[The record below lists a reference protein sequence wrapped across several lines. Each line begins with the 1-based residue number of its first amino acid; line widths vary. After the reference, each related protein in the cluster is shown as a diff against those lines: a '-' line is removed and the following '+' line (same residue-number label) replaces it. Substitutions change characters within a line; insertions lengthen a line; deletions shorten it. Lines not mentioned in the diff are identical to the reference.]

1 MRVIGILGGYALLGL
16 SFLIVV
22 EILSRKLL
30 NFSLQGVDEIGG
42 YVVAVTGTFG
52 MALAVV
58 SRAHTRIDVLLL
70 RLPGR
75 VQAWLNLLAYVS
87 LGVCAAFTAWMGW
100 RTLSDSL
107 AFGAVSSTPPAG
119 TAVDPAIALACGVG
133 PLRARRALDR
143 SARAARP
150 AAWHSRGRPRAVA
163 AHAGGRDRGGAA
175 MIDPLGAAVGFVIM
189 LGLMFIG
196 LHVGVA
202 MVATGVLGALVYF
215 GPEVVT
221 AFGPKLWSVM
231 NDFLL
236 TTIPLFVLLGE
247 LLLRA
252 GITRNMYASLSDW
265 LTRLPGG
272 LLHTNIGACALFS
285 AVSGSSVATAATIG
299 TVALDEF
306 KRRAYHEPLV
316 LGTIAAGATLGILIP
331 PSVNLIIYGALTN
344 TSIGQLFAAGIIP
357 GLLLTAL
364 FMAIIAVAALLRPAL
379 AERETVRAPRAER
392 LGRLKFLL
400 PPLGIFVIVM
410 GAIYGGWATPTEAA
424 ALGVVLAFAL
434 AWANGAL
441 SFAMLHDAFIA
452 TIRTSAMLLFIITA
466 AFFLNFIV
474 GLLGVPQA
482 LSGVIT
488 DLGLTATE
496 MILILVLFYLVMGCF
511 LETLSMMV
519 GTIPVV
525 MPVVL
530 HLGID
535 PVWFGIF
542 LVIMMELAL
551 ITPPVGMNLYVVQG
565 VRGRGELADVYRGIL
580 PFVSVMLL
588 MVAIITVWPGLVMI
602 MPELLY

>member
-1 MRVIGILGGYALLGL
+1 
-16 SFLIVV
+16 
-22 EILSRKLL
+22 
-30 NFSLQGVDEIGG
+30 
-42 YVVAVTGTFG
+42 
-52 MALAVV
+52 
-58 SRAHTRIDVLLL
+58 
-70 RLPGR
+70 
-75 VQAWLNLLAYVS
+75 
-87 LGVCAAFTAWMGW
+87 
-100 RTLSDSL
+100 
-107 AFGAVSSTPPAG
+107 
-119 TAVDPAIALACGVG
+119 
-133 PLRARRALDR
+133 
-143 SARAARP
+143 
-150 AAWHSRGRPRAVA
+150 
-163 AHAGGRDRGGAA
+163 
-175 MIDPLGAAVGFVIM
+175 MIDPWGASIGFAIM

-202 MVATGVLGALVYF
+202 MLATGILGAMVYF
-215 GPEVVT
+215 GPPVLLS
-221 AFGPKLWSVM
+221 FGTNLWSVM

-252 GITRNMYASLSDW
+252 GITRNMYDSLSDW
-265 LTRLPGG
+265 LSRLPGG
-272 LLHTNIGACALFS
+272 LLHTNIGACAMFS

-344 TSIGQLFAAGIIP
+344 TSIGQLFAAGILP
-357 GLLLTAL
+357 GLLLTLL
-364 FMAIIAVAALLRPAL
+364 FMVIIALAVLLRPNL
-379 AERETVRAPRAER
+379 AERPGPRAPRHER
-392 LGRLKFLL
+392 MARLRHLI
-400 PPLGIFVIVM
+400 PPLAIFVVVM

-424 ALGVVLAFAL
+424 AIGVIMAFFLAMG
-434 AWANGAL
+434 NRAL
-441 SFAMLHDAFIA
+441 SFSMLHAAFVA
-452 TIRTSAMLLFIITA
+452 TMKTSAMLLFIITA

-482 LSGVIT
+482 MSRVIT
-488 DLGLTATE
+488 DLGLSATE

-525 MPVVL
+525 MPVIL

-565 VRGRGELADVYRGIL
+565 VRNRGELADVYRGIL
-580 PFVSVMLL
+580 PFVAAMLMMVGLIILFPQIVMLL
-588 MVAIITVWPGLVMI
+588 
-602 MPELLY
+602 PEALY

>member
-1 MRVIGILGGYALLGL
+1 
-16 SFLIVV
+16 
-22 EILSRKLL
+22 
-30 NFSLQGVDEIGG
+30 
-42 YVVAVTGTFG
+42 
-52 MALAVV
+52 
-58 SRAHTRIDVLLL
+58 
-70 RLPGR
+70 
-75 VQAWLNLLAYVS
+75 
-87 LGVCAAFTAWMGW
+87 
-100 RTLSDSL
+100 
-107 AFGAVSSTPPAG
+107 
-119 TAVDPAIALACGVG
+119 
-133 PLRARRALDR
+133 
-143 SARAARP
+143 
-150 AAWHSRGRPRAVA
+150 
-163 AHAGGRDRGGAA
+163 
-175 MIDPLGAAVGFVIM
+175 MIDPVGSVIGFAIM

-202 MVATGVLGALVYF
+202 MIATGVLGALVYF

-221 AFGPKLWSVM
+221 AFGTKLWSVM

-252 GITRNMYASLSDW
+252 GITKNMYASLSDW

-316 LGTIAAGATLGILIP
+316 LGSIAAGATLGILIP

-357 GLLLTAL
+357 GLMLTGI
-364 FMAIIAVAALLRPAL
+364 FMLIIAVTVLLRPEL
-379 AERETVRAPRAER
+379 AEREEALAPLAER

-441 SFAMLHDAFIA
+441 SFGMLHDAFEA
-452 TIRTSAMLLFIITA
+452 TIKTSAMLLFIITA

-488 DLGLTATE
+488 DLGLNATE
-496 MILILVLFYLVMGCF
+496 MIMILVLFYLVMGCF

-530 HLGID
+530 HLGMD

-580 PFVSVMLL
+580 PFVSAMLL
-588 MVAIITVWPGLVMI
+588 MVAIIAIWPGIVMF

>member
-1 MRVIGILGGYALLGL
+1 M
-16 SFLIVV
+16 
-22 EILSRKLL
+22 
-30 NFSLQGVDEIGG
+30 
-42 YVVAVTGTFG
+42 
-52 MALAVV
+52 
-58 SRAHTRIDVLLL
+58 IDM
-70 RLPGR
+70 
-75 VQAWLNLLAYVS
+75 
-87 LGVCAAFTAWMGW
+87 T
-100 RTLSDSL
+100 
-107 AFGAVSSTPPAG
+107 
-119 TAVDPAIALACGVG
+119 
-133 PLRARRALDR
+133 
-143 SARAARP
+143 
-150 AAWHSRGRPRAVA
+150 
-163 AHAGGRDRGGAA
+163 GAA
-175 MIDPLGAAVGFVIM
+175 IGFVIM

-202 MVATGVLGALVYF
+202 MLATGVLGALVYF
-215 GPEVVT
+215 GPPVLLS
-221 AFGPKLWSVM
+221 FGTNLWSVM

-252 GITRNMYASLSDW
+252 GITRNMYESLSDW
-265 LTRLPGG
+265 LSRLPGG
-272 LLHTNIGACALFS
+272 LLHTNIGACAMFS

-306 KRRAYHEPLV
+306 KRRTYHEPLV

-344 TSIGQLFAAGIIP
+344 TSIGQLFAAGILP
-357 GLLLTAL
+357 GILLTVL
-364 FMAIIAVAALLRPAL
+364 FMVIIAAAALWKPSI
-379 AERETVRAPRAER
+379 AEQVTQIPPPAER
-392 LGRLKFLL
+392 LRRLRYLL
-400 PPLGIFVIVM
+400 PPFGIFVVVM

-424 ALGVVLAFAL
+424 ALGVILAFFL
-434 AWANGAL
+434 AAANRAL
-441 SFAMLHDAFIA
+441 SFSMLHAAFVA
-452 TIRTSAMLLFIITA
+452 TMKTSAMLLFIITA

-482 LSGVIT
+482 MSRAVT
-488 DLGLTATE
+488 SLGLNPTQ

-525 MPVVL
+525 MPVIL

-551 ITPPVGMNLYVVQG
+551 ITPPVGMNLYVVQS

-580 PFVSVMLL
+580 PFVAAMLMMIGLIIIWPQIVMVL
-588 MVAIITVWPGLVMI
+588 
-602 MPELLY
+602 PEALF

>member
-1 MRVIGILGGYALLGL
+1 M
-16 SFLIVV
+16 
-22 EILSRKLL
+22 
-30 NFSLQGVDEIGG
+30 
-42 YVVAVTGTFG
+42 
-52 MALAVV
+52 
-58 SRAHTRIDVLLL
+58 IDM
-70 RLPGR
+70 
-75 VQAWLNLLAYVS
+75 
-87 LGVCAAFTAWMGW
+87 T
-100 RTLSDSL
+100 
-107 AFGAVSSTPPAG
+107 
-119 TAVDPAIALACGVG
+119 
-133 PLRARRALDR
+133 
-143 SARAARP
+143 
-150 AAWHSRGRPRAVA
+150 
-163 AHAGGRDRGGAA
+163 GAA
-175 MIDPLGAAVGFVIM
+175 IGFVIM

-202 MVATGVLGALVYF
+202 MIATGVLGALVYF
-215 GPEVVT
+215 GPPVLLS
-221 AFGPKLWSVM
+221 FGTNLWSVM

-252 GITRNMYASLSDW
+252 GITRNMYESLSDW
-265 LTRLPGG
+265 LSRLPGG
-272 LLHTNIGACALFS
+272 LLHTNIGACAMFS

-306 KRRAYHEPLV
+306 KRRTYHEPLV

-344 TSIGQLFAAGIIP
+344 TSIGQLFAAGILP
-357 GLLLTAL
+357 GILLTVL
-364 FMAIIAVAALLRPAL
+364 FMVIIAAAALWKPYI
-379 AERETVRAPRAER
+379 AEQVTQIPPRAER
-392 LGRLKFLL
+392 LRRLRYLL
-400 PPLGIFVIVM
+400 PPFGIFVVVM

-424 ALGVVLAFAL
+424 ALGVVLAFFL
-434 AWANGAL
+434 AAANRAL
-441 SFAMLHDAFIA
+441 SFSMLHAAFVA
-452 TIRTSAMLLFIITA
+452 TMKTSAMLLFIITA

-482 LSGVIT
+482 MSRAVT
-488 DLGLTATE
+488 SLGLNPTQ

-525 MPVVL
+525 MPVIL

-551 ITPPVGMNLYVVQG
+551 ITPPVGMNLYVVQS

-580 PFVSVMLL
+580 PFVAAMLMMIGLIILWPQIVMVL
-588 MVAIITVWPGLVMI
+588 
-602 MPELLY
+602 PEALF

>member
-1 MRVIGILGGYALLGL
+1 M
-16 SFLIVV
+16 
-22 EILSRKLL
+22 
-30 NFSLQGVDEIGG
+30 
-42 YVVAVTGTFG
+42 
-52 MALAVV
+52 
-58 SRAHTRIDVLLL
+58 IDM
-70 RLPGR
+70 
-75 VQAWLNLLAYVS
+75 
-87 LGVCAAFTAWMGW
+87 T
-100 RTLSDSL
+100 
-107 AFGAVSSTPPAG
+107 
-119 TAVDPAIALACGVG
+119 
-133 PLRARRALDR
+133 
-143 SARAARP
+143 
-150 AAWHSRGRPRAVA
+150 
-163 AHAGGRDRGGAA
+163 GAA
-175 MIDPLGAAVGFVIM
+175 IGFVIM

-202 MVATGVLGALVYF
+202 MIATGVLGALVYF
-215 GPEVVT
+215 GPPVLLS
-221 AFGPKLWSVM
+221 FGTNLWSVM

-252 GITRNMYASLSDW
+252 GITRNMYESLSDW
-265 LTRLPGG
+265 LSRLPGG
-272 LLHTNIGACALFS
+272 LLHTNIGACAMFS

-306 KRRAYHEPLV
+306 KRRTYHEPLV

-344 TSIGQLFAAGIIP
+344 TSIGQLFAAGILP
-357 GLLLTAL
+357 GILLTVL
-364 FMAIIAVAALLRPAL
+364 FMVIIAAAALWKPSI
-379 AERETVRAPRAER
+379 AEQVTQIRPRAER
-392 LGRLKFLL
+392 LRRLRYLL
-400 PPLGIFVIVM
+400 PPFGIFVVVM

-424 ALGVVLAFAL
+424 ALGVVLAFFL
-434 AWANGAL
+434 AAANHAL
-441 SFAMLHDAFIA
+441 SFSMLHAAFVA
-452 TIRTSAMLLFIITA
+452 TMKTSAMLLFIITA

-482 LSGVIT
+482 MSRAVT
-488 DLGLTATE
+488 SLGLNPTQ

-525 MPVVL
+525 MPVIL

-551 ITPPVGMNLYVVQG
+551 ITPPVGMNLYVVQS

-580 PFVSVMLL
+580 PFVAAMLMMIGLIILWPQIVMVL
-588 MVAIITVWPGLVMI
+588 
-602 MPELLY
+602 PEALF

>member
-1 MRVIGILGGYALLGL
+1 
-16 SFLIVV
+16 
-22 EILSRKLL
+22 
-30 NFSLQGVDEIGG
+30 
-42 YVVAVTGTFG
+42 
-52 MALAVV
+52 
-58 SRAHTRIDVLLL
+58 
-70 RLPGR
+70 
-75 VQAWLNLLAYVS
+75 
-87 LGVCAAFTAWMGW
+87 
-100 RTLSDSL
+100 
-107 AFGAVSSTPPAG
+107 
-119 TAVDPAIALACGVG
+119 
-133 PLRARRALDR
+133 
-143 SARAARP
+143 
-150 AAWHSRGRPRAVA
+150 
-163 AHAGGRDRGGAA
+163 
-175 MIDPLGAAVGFVIM
+175 MIDPVGAAIGFAIM

-202 MVATGVLGALVYF
+202 MVVTGVLGAMVYF

-221 AFGPKLWSVM
+221 SFGTKLWSVM

-252 GITRNMYASLSDW
+252 GITRKMYASLSDW

-272 LLHTNIGACALFS
+272 LLHTNIGSCALFS

-306 KRRAYHEPLV
+306 QRRPYDEALV
-316 LGTIAAGATLGILIP
+316 LGSIAAGATLGILIP

-344 TSIGQLFAAGIIP
+344 TSIGQLFAAGLLP

-364 FMAIIAVAALLRPAL
+364 FMFIIAIIALRRPGVAESEATRAPW
-379 AERETVRAPRAER
+379 AERMQR
-392 LGRLKFLL
+392 LRHLL
-400 PPLGIFVIVM
+400 PPLGIFVVVM

-424 ALGVVLAFAL
+424 ALGVVLAFGL
-434 AWANGAL
+434 AWSNGAL
-441 SFAMLHDAFIA
+441 SVSMLHEAFVA
-452 TIRTSAMLLFIITA
+452 TMKTSAMLLFIITA
-466 AFFLNFIV
+466 AFFLNFVV

-488 DLGLTATE
+488 DLGLNATE
-496 MILILVLFYLVMGCF
+496 MLLILVLFYLVMGCF

-580 PFVSVMLL
+580 PFVAAMLGMIALIMIWPQIVM
-588 MVAIITVWPGLVMI
+588 AIPGA
-602 MPELLY
+602 LY

>member
-1 MRVIGILGGYALLGL
+1 
-16 SFLIVV
+16 
-22 EILSRKLL
+22 
-30 NFSLQGVDEIGG
+30 
-42 YVVAVTGTFG
+42 
-52 MALAVV
+52 
-58 SRAHTRIDVLLL
+58 
-70 RLPGR
+70 
-75 VQAWLNLLAYVS
+75 
-87 LGVCAAFTAWMGW
+87 
-100 RTLSDSL
+100 
-107 AFGAVSSTPPAG
+107 
-119 TAVDPAIALACGVG
+119 
-133 PLRARRALDR
+133 
-143 SARAARP
+143 
-150 AAWHSRGRPRAVA
+150 
-163 AHAGGRDRGGAA
+163 
-175 MIDPLGAAVGFVIM
+175 MIDPSGAAIGFVIM
-189 LGLMFIG
+189 LALMFIG

-202 MVATGVLGALVYF
+202 MLATGVLGALVYF
-215 GPEVVT
+215 GPPVLLS
-221 AFGPKLWSVM
+221 FGTNLWSVM

-252 GITRNMYASLSDW
+252 GITRNMYDSLSDW
-265 LTRLPGG
+265 LSRLPGG
-272 LLHTNIGACALFS
+272 LLHTNIGACAMFS

-306 KRRAYHEPLV
+306 ERRDYHEPLV

-344 TSIGQLFAAGIIP
+344 TSIGQLFAAGILP
-357 GLLLTAL
+357 GLLLTGL
-364 FMAIIAVAALLRPAL
+364 FMVIIALAVFLRPSL
-379 AERETVRAPRAER
+379 AEPGGPAAPWPER
-392 LGRLKFLL
+392 MSRLRHLL
-400 PPLGIFVIVM
+400 PPLAIFVVVM

-424 ALGVVLAFAL
+424 AIGVVMAFFL
-434 AWANGAL
+434 AWGNGAL
-441 SFAMLHDAFIA
+441 SFDMLHTAFVA
-452 TIRTSAMLLFIITA
+452 TMKTSAMLLFIITA

-482 LSGVIT
+482 MSRVIT
-488 DLGLTATE
+488 DLGLSPTE

-525 MPVVL
+525 MPVIL

-580 PFVSVMLL
+580 PFVAAML
-588 MVAIITVWPGLVMI
+588 GLVGLIIVFPQIVMI
-602 MPELLY
+602 LPEVLY